1 MATATKIKFGNFLDV
16 TDEGLGVIRVDSP
29 TKVFATGHT
38 WAIPGALAALTLP
51 PIFVPEAGAQD
62 TRLIGARA
70 MIGSGT
76 SIAVQVR
83 RNGIGVGSPI
93 VVTTTA
99 ATTAFAQ
106 ALIDTD
112 TLGLVLS
119 SPIGAPTDLSVTLLL
134 EHHV

>member
-29 TKVFATGHT
+29 TKVFA
-38 WAIPGALAALTLP
+38 I
-51 PIFVPEAGAQD
+51 
-62 TRLIGARA
+62 
-70 MIGSGT
+70 
-76 SIAVQVR
+76 QVR